1 MSANVR
7 GLCPSAIGVAVTAL
21 TVVAGFVGG
30 VQRVD
35 AQTPDQLVP
44 PLTDEDRKA
53 AFPDLGDMNLR
64 EMMKEDPFDKL
75 VLADRLETQNA
86 DGGDVTS
93 WDMRAWVGHSLN
105 RLWIRSEGERRSQT
119 TERADLQLLWGHSIG
134 RWWDVVA
141 GVREDF
147 RPGPSQ
153 SWTAFGV
160 QGLAPYRFEL
170 EATAYVGD
178 GGRTSARVEA
188 EYDVLIT
195 NRLILQPL
203 IELNWYGQG
212 DSARGIGS
220 GFSSAETGLRLR
232 YEFRRE
238 IAPYIG
244 LVREGTFG
252 GTADLARA
260 AGGDTRDTR
269 LVAGIR
275 LWF

>member
-1 MSANVR
+1 MSAGMGALR
-7 GLCPSAIGVAVTAL
+7 PSAIGAVATMLA
-21 TVVAGFVGG
+21 VVAGFAGG
-30 VQRVD
+30 AHHVE
-35 AQTPDQLVP
+35 AQTPEPPVP
-44 PLTDEDRKA
+44 PLTDQDREA
-53 AFPDLGDMNLR
+53 AFPDLGEMNLR
-64 EMMKEDPFDKL
+64 KMMKEDPFDKL
-75 VLADRLETQNA
+75 ILADRLETRNA
-86 DGGDVTS
+86 DGRDVSS

-105 RLWIRSEGERRSQT
+105 RLWIRTEGERRSDT

-134 RWWDVVA
+134 RWWDIVA
-141 GVREDF
+141 GVRQDF
-147 RPGPSQ
+147 RPGPTQ

-170 EATAYVGD
+170 EATAYVGE
-178 GGRTSARVEA
+178 GGRTSARLGA

-203 IELNWYGQG
+203 IEINWYGKG
-212 DSARGIGS
+212 DPARGFGP
-220 GFSSAETGLRLR
+220 GLSSAETGLRLR

-238 IAPYIG
+238 VAPYIG

-252 GTADLARA
+252 GTADLLRA

>member
-1 MSANVR
+1 MSANGR
-7 GLCPSAIGVAVTAL
+7 GLRPSAIGAVATVLA
-21 TVVAGFVGG
+21 VVAGLAGR
-30 VQRVD
+30 VQWVE
-35 AQTPDQLVP
+35 AQTPEAPVP
-44 PLTDEDRKA
+44 PLTDEDRAA
-53 AFPDLGDMNLR
+53 AFPDLGEMNLR

-86 DGGDVTS
+86 DGGDVSS

-105 RLWIRSEGERRSQT
+105 RLWIRSEGERRSAT
-119 TERADLQLLWGHSIG
+119 TERADLQFLWGHSIG

-141 GVREDF
+141 GVRQDF
-147 RPGPSQ
+147 RPGPTQ

-160 QGLAPYRFEL
+160 QGLAPYRFEF
-170 EATAYVGD
+170 EATAYVAE

-203 IELNWYGQG
+203 IELNWYGKG
-212 DSARGIGS
+212 DPARGIGP

-238 IAPYIG
+238 VAPYVG
-244 LVREGTFG
+244 LVRQGTFG
-252 GTADLARA
+252 GTADLLRA
-260 AGGDTRDTR
+260 AGGDTADTR